1 MIKISVANLR
11 RSLAEMLSLVRYAE
25 KTIIIYWH
33 QKPWAVI
40 ISFDQAEKMNIVQR
54 DEK

>member
-11 RSLAEMLSLVRYAE
+11 RSLAEMLSRVRFGNQ
-25 KTIIIYWH
+25 IIVVYWH

-40 ISFDQAEKMNIVQR
+40 IPFDHAKRMNIVQN
-54 DEK
+54 EQ